1 MAKKESYEV
10 AITKTSLCEDWHWDE
25 DTEDEDFQYRV
36 GSEEEEILLQTKN
49 LEEAKHFFED
59 SKGMKVPFENL
70 DNNLDVVEVV
80 LRSISQDEDQ
90 NVLDSEIIN
99 DFVPFKLWD

>member
-1 MAKKESYEV
+1 
-10 AITKTSLCEDWHWDE
+10 
-25 DTEDEDFQYRV
+25 
-36 GSEEEEILLQTKN
+36 
-49 LEEAKHFFED
+49 
-59 SKGMKVPFENL
+59 MKVPFENL

-99 DFVPFKLWD
+99 DFIPFKL